1 MTQITKTLLAAL
13 AVLMSLVSGLPT
25 PQGQGA
31 ETDFVLTEAE
41 QPREGRVLISETP
54 LDHTSFNVASV
65 RLPHAGALQDDVVIV
80 EAAEEADLGAGR
92 FIADIPRDR
101 NFGLVAGPRLPL
113 PEDDLVVV
121 EVADDKEGRALSSI
135 PLDHSSPSQ
144 AGFRLPLDD
153 DQEAVF
159 RALEEDD
166 FEIIEV
172 GDYDYDGTGRDAS
185 LIPIDSSRE
194 GKAGF
199 RLPVTRDYDD
209 VVIVEAGPEEPR
221 ISTKV
226 AADCLKPL
234 ARSRCRASLVN
245 WFYNSVS
252 GECEEFSFG
261 GCDSDEH
268 SNRFES
274 REECEAVCLA
284 D

>member
-1 MTQITKTLLAAL
+1 MMIAKCSMFIILIA
-13 AVLMSLVSGLPT
+13 GLPT
-25 PQGQGA
+25 PQGTGA
-31 ETDFVLTEAE
+31 DDDFVLIEAE

-113 PEDDLVVV
+113 PEDDVVVV

-172 GDYDYDGTGRDAS
+172 GDYDYDGRDAS
-185 LIPIDSSRE
+185 LIPTDSSRE

-261 GCDSDEH
+261 GCDSDDH

-274 REECEAVCLA
+274 REECVAVCLA
-284 D
+284 N

>member
-13 AVLMSLVSGLPT
+13 AVFMSLVSGLPT
-25 PQGQGA
+25 PQGTGA
-31 ETDFVLTEAE
+31 ETDFVLIEAE

-80 EAAEEADLGAGR
+80 EAAEEADPGAGR

-113 PEDDLVVV
+113 PEDVVVV

-172 GDYDYDGTGRDAS
+172 GDYDYDGRDAS
-185 LIPIDSSRE
+185 LIPTDSSRE

-274 REECEAVCLA
+274 RQECEAVCLA
-284 D
+284 N

>member
-1 MTQITKTLLAAL
+1 MMIAECSMFIILIA
-13 AVLMSLVSGLPT
+13 GLPT
-25 PQGQGA
+25 PQGTGA
-31 ETDFVLTEAE
+31 ETDFVLIEAE

-65 RLPHAGALQDDVVIV
+65 RLPHAGALQDDVVV
-80 EAAEEADLGAGR
+80 VDAADEADLVAGR

-113 PEDDLVVV
+113 PEDDVVVV

-185 LIPIDSSRE
+185 LIPTDSSRE

-261 GCDSDEH
+261 GCDSDDH

-274 REECEAVCLA
+274 RDECEAVCLA
-284 D
+284 N

>member
-13 AVLMSLVSGLPT
+13 AVFMSLVSGLPT
-25 PQGQGA
+25 PQGPGA
-31 ETDFVLTEAE
+31 DDDFVLIEAE

-92 FIADIPRDR
+92 FIADISRDR

-113 PEDDLVVV
+113 PEDDVVVV

-153 DQEAVF
+153 DQEADF

-172 GDYDYDGTGRDAS
+172 GDYDYDGRDAS
-185 LIPIDSSRE
+185 LIPTDSSRE

-221 ISTKV
+221 LSTKV

-234 ARSRCRASLVN
+234 ARSRCRASFVN

>member
-13 AVLMSLVSGLPT
+13 AVFMSLVSGLPT
-25 PQGQGA
+25 PKGLGA
-31 ETDFVLTEAE
+31 ETDFVLIEAE

-92 FIADIPRDR
+92 FITDIPRDR

-113 PEDDLVVV
+113 PEDDVVVV

-144 AGFRLPLDD
+144 AGFRLPLADN
-153 DQEAVF
+153 QEAVF

-172 GDYDYDGTGRDAS
+172 GDYDYDGRDAS

-284 D
+284 N